1 MRGPSRTRLSTSPE
15 PGQAMAIKALSFLA
29 ADGWRLEK
37 FLSVTGLGPHNL
49 RGAAADPG
57 FYGSILGYLASDET
71 LLLAFA
77 ANSGVAPEEVARAL
91 HALDGPPPL
100 LEP

>member
-1 MRGPSRTRLSTSPE
+1 MRGAFKSRLSTSPE
-15 PGQAMAIKALSFLA
+15 SGKALAITALTFLA

-37 FLSVTGLGPHNL
+37 FFSVTGLGPHNL

-77 ANSGVAPEEVARAL
+77 ADSGVAPEEVARAL

>member
-77 ANSGVAPEEVARAL
+77 ARLGRGSRRGRAGAPCARRPA
-91 HALDGPPPL
+91 PSS
-100 LEP
+100 

>member
-49 RGAAADPG
+49 RAAADPG